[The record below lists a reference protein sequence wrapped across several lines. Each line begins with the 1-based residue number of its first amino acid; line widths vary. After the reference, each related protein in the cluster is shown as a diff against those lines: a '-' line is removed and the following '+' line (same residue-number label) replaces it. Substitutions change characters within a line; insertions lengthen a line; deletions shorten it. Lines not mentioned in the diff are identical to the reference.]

1 MIDGVATSSYA
12 TLASS
17 GRKLNFCFW
26 HFCDIRALRCPV
38 RGSLGSGHL
47 AHRRFLAAEASP
59 RRRATGNPSLKVLY
73 TTGEIVSDRMKVLYV
88 DGAKMLPK
96 PYTDVELEDA
106 ILATLRGP

>member
-1 MIDGVATSSYA
+1 M
-12 TLASS
+12 
-17 GRKLNFCFW
+17 
-26 HFCDIRALRCPV
+26 IRAGWSYFSRTYAC
-38 RGSLGSGHL
+38 RIAKSGFEL
-47 AHRRFLAAEASP
+47 AQEA
-59 RRRATGNPSLKVLY
+59 RDRNPSLKVLY

>member
-1 MIDGVATSSYA
+1 MVDLLFT
-12 TLASS
+12 
-17 GRKLNFCFW
+17 
-26 HFCDIRALRCPV
+26 DIRLPD
-38 RGSLGSGHL
+38 SDLGGFEL
-47 AHRRFLAAEASP
+47 AQEA
-59 RRRATGNPSLKVLY
+59 RDRNPSLKVLY